1 MARRRRTR
9 SRSAPLVRTVRAPAA
24 QVIRV
29 SAPAPVRRRTRV
41 RRAIGNALNTQRV
54 LALGLGGLALGMIE
68 KALPNLPT
76 IPMLGR
82 KGTLALA
89 CYWFSRGQSSG
100 ILRDIAIAASSI
112 AGYELGT
119 TGKISGDYDS
129 DVRGVAAQV

>member
-9 SRSAPLVRTVRAPAA
+9 TRSAPLVRTVRAPA

-29 SAPAPVRRRTRV
+29 SAPPVRRRTRI
-41 RRAIGNALNTQRV
+41 RRAVGNALNTQRV
-54 LALGLGGLALGMIE
+54 LALGLGGLALGLIE

-100 ILRDIAIAASSI
+100 IIRDIAIAASSI

-119 TGKISGDYDS
+119 TGKISGDYDES
-129 DVRGVAAQV
+129 VRGVAAQV

>member
-1 MARRRRTR
+1 MARRRRTRTR
-9 SRSAPLVRTVRAPAA
+9 SRSAPLVRTVRAPA

-29 SAPAPVRRRTRV
+29 SAPAPMRRRTRI
-41 RRAIGNALNTQRV
+41 RRAVGNALNTQRV
-54 LALGLGGLALGMIE
+54 LALGLGGLALGLIE
-68 KALPNLPT
+68 KALPDLPT

-119 TGKISGDYDS
+119 TGKISGEY